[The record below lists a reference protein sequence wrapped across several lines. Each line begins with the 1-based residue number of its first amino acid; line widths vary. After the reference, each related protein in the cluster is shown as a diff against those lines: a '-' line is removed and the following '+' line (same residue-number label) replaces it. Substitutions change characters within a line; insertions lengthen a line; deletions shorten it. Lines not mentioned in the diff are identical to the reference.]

1 MRPRDRRRQVHAT
14 ARAALSEVALAGDAT
29 EILDGLRQ
37 GADAEGLTV
46 RDAADGIEGAA
57 LLVVACRVRPEQ
69 SAIAQA
75 VQTVRGFRG
84 RMRRDAIVIVVA
96 ERGVARVAP
105 DRLVALLG
113 PELLFQI
120 ESALFAASGRSSW
133 VWRTFRLRLVKGSL
147 RALGI
152 TISRFTAV

>member
-1 MRPRDRRRQVHAT
+1 MRPRDRRRQVHAA
-14 ARAALSEVALAGDAT
+14 ARAALSEVALAGDAA
-29 EILDGLRQ
+29 EIIEGLRQ

-46 RDAADGIEGAA
+46 RDAADGVEGAA

-75 VQTVRGFRG
+75 VQTVRALRD
-84 RMRRDAIVIVVA
+84 RMRPDAIVVVVA

-105 DRLVALLG
+105 DRLRALIG

-133 VWRTFRLRLVKGSL
+133 AWRTFRLRLVKASL
-147 RALGI
+147 RAVGI